1 MNKGTMNMVIKAID
15 NATPTLR
22 KIGKSFGHLKN
33 AGAKLGSGLKTVFTT
48 VGAIGVAA
56 VAALGTSILYSV
68 KQASDFN
75 ETLSKTKVVLGD
87 ASDEVIAF
95 AENAAGSLGMSK
107 TEALNAASTFA
118 IFGKS
123 ANLSGDN
130 LAGFSTNLTTLAADF
145 GSFYNASNEDAITAI
160 GAALRGESEP
170 IRKFGV
176 LLNDATLKDRAFRMG
191 LIKTTK
197 GALSPQN
204 KVLAA
209 QAEIL
214 AQAEK
219 TGAMGDFQRTLG
231 SSLPNQLK
239 VLGANF
245 DTLTTSFGE
254 EFLPIALDVS
264 KWANESIIPAFKS
277 VLPAVKDF
285 AKGAISTAGAI
296 GTKLMPIFRTVG
308 DFIFQ
313 KLVPGISSFVGK
325 LVEPGGVIDSVGKVV
340 GPIIGNLLP
349 VFGMIFDAV
358 GKTGA
363 KIGELVG
370 ILWGDGKGPLAV
382 GVQAMGNILGFVGK
396 IVANLI
402 GFIGEAIG
410 AVINVSKAI
419 MDSPIGWVIKQ
430 IAGFIGGVVG
440 GVGGALGITPPA
452 NSGTGVSGNPMSDK
466 YTINIGGKA
475 VDGVVKD
482 SLGRIVATTPG
493 GGR

>member
-22 KIGKSFGHLKN
+22 KIGKSFGTLKN
-33 AGAKLGSGLKTVFTT
+33 AGASLGSGMASVFTAVAK
-48 VGAIGVAA
+48 VGAVA
-56 VAALGTSILYSV
+56 VTALGAGLLYSV
-68 KQASDFN
+68 KQASDLN
-75 ETLSKTKVVLGD
+75 ETLSKTNIVLGE
-87 ASDEVIAF
+87 ASEEVIAF
-95 AENAAGSLGMSK
+95 SESAASALGMSK

-123 ANLSGDN
+123 ANLSGDT
-130 LAGFSTNLTTLAADF
+130 LAGFSTELTTLAADF

-176 LLNDATLKDRAFRMG
+176 LLNDATLKSRAFSMG
-191 LIKTTK
+191 LIKTTNE
-197 GALSPQN
+197 ALTPQN

-214 AQAEK
+214 AQAAK
-219 TGAMGDFQRTLG
+219 TGATGDFQRTLG
-231 SSLPNQLK
+231 ESLPNQLK
-239 VLGANF
+239 VLNASF
-245 DTLTTSFGE
+245 ATLTTSFGE
-254 EFLPIALDVS
+254 EFLPIALDVA
-264 KWANESIIPAFKS
+264 KWATNSILPAFKS
-277 VLPAVKDF
+277 VMPVVKDF
-285 AKGAISTAGAI
+285 AKGAISTAGAL

-308 DFIFQ
+308 DFIFT
-313 KLVPGISSFVGK
+313 KLVPGISGFISK

-340 GPIIGNLLP
+340 GPIIGNLIP
-349 VFGMIFDAV
+349 VFGQIFDAV

-363 KIGELVG
+363 KVMELVG

-410 AVINVSKAI
+410 AVIKVSKAI
-419 MDSPIGWVIKQ
+419 MDSPLGWLIKQ
-430 IAGFIGGVVG
+430 VAGFIGGVVG
-440 GVGGALGITPPA
+440 GVSNAIGVTSA
-452 NSGTGVSGNPMSDK
+452 NAGTGVSRNPMEAK
-466 YTINIGGKA
+466 YSINIGGKA

-482 SLGRIVATTPG
+482 SLGRIVATTTR
-493 GGR
+493 GR

>member
-22 KIGKSFGHLKN
+22 KIGKSFGTLKN
-33 AGAKLGSGLKTVFTT
+33 AGAKLGSGMASVFSAVAK
-48 VGAIGVAA
+48 VGAVA
-56 VAALGTSILYSV
+56 VTALGAGVLYSV
-68 KQASDFN
+68 KQASDLN
-75 ETLSKTKVVLGD
+75 ETLSKTKVVLGE

-95 AENAAGSLGMSK
+95 SESAASALGMSK

-123 ANLSGDN
+123 ANLSGDT
-130 LAGFSTNLTTLAADF
+130 LAGFSTELTTLAADF

-160 GAALRGESEP
+160 GSALRGESEP

-176 LLNDATLKDRAFRMG
+176 LLNDATLRSRAFSMG
-191 LIKTTK
+191 LIKTTNE
-197 GALSPQN
+197 ALTPQN

-214 AQAEK
+214 AQAAK
-219 TGAMGDFQRTLG
+219 TGATGDFQRTLG
-231 SSLPNQLK
+231 ESLPNQLK
-239 VLGANF
+239 VLDASF
-245 DTLTTSFGE
+245 ATLTTSFGE
-254 EFLPIALDVS
+254 EFLPIALDVA
-264 KWANESIIPAFKS
+264 KWATNSILPAFKS
-277 VLPAVKDF
+277 VMPVVKDF
-285 AKGAISTAGAI
+285 AKGAISTAGAL

-308 DFIFQ
+308 DFIFT
-313 KLVPGISSFVGK
+313 KLVPGISGFISK

-340 GPIIGNLLP
+340 GPIIGNLIP
-349 VFGMIFDAV
+349 VFGQIFDAV

-363 KIGELVG
+363 KIMELVG
-370 ILWGDGKGPLAV
+370 ILWGDGNGLLAM
-382 GVQAMGNILGFVGK
+382 GVQNLGNVLGFVGK

-402 GFIGEAIG
+402 GFIGDAIG
-410 AVINVSKAI
+410 AVIRVSKAI
-419 MDSPIGWVIKQ
+419 MDSPIGWLIKQ

-452 NSGTGVSGNPMSDK
+452 NAGTGVSANPMEAK
-466 YTINIGGKA
+466 YTINIGGKD

-482 SLGRIVATTPG
+482 SLGRIVTTTTPG
-493 GGR
+493 R